1 MPIIRLI
8 NPNAS
13 TATTAMM
20 ADLVAA
26 ELPPGFR
33 VQAVTAG
40 TGPLMIV
47 TEAELEAA
55 GPGVVAFGDD
65 MAGVDGVIVAAFGDP
80 GLEGL
85 RARVRVPVVGI
96 FEASCR
102 EAAEGGRR
110 FGIATVT
117 PGLEAIL
124 DRKVGWLGLAERFTG
139 TRLTDGDPR
148 ALAEDPARLEAALGV
163 EVARCFDDGADAV
176 IIGGGPLGRAAVG
189 LGRQFD
195 RPVIAPL
202 AAAARAVARAVRLP
216 T

>member
-1 MPIIRLI
+1 MPTIRLI

-13 TATTAMM
+13 TTTTAMM

-33 VQAVTAG
+33 VEAVTAG

-55 GPGVVAFGDD
+55 GPGVVAFGAD

-85 RARVRVPVVGI
+85 RARVRVPVAGI

-117 PGLEAIL
+117 PGLEDIL
-124 DRKVGWLGLAERFTG
+124 RRKVGWLGLAERFTG
-139 TRLTDGDPR
+139 TRLTAGDPR
-148 ALAEDPARLEAALGV
+148 ELAEDPERLEAALGV

-189 LGRQFD
+189 LGRQFA

-202 AAAARAVARAVRLP
+202 AAAARAVAREVRLP